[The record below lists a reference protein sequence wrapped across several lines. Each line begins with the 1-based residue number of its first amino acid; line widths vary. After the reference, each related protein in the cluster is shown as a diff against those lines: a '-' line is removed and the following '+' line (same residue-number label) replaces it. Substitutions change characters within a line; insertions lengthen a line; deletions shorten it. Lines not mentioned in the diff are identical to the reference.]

1 MISCLFPYE
10 VLSCDRFI
18 EVFASTLWIQC
29 HFTSCVFVLIM
40 WSLCFRTIWSG
51 FCPPCCAINVRMF
64 LYCTNMPTWFKLDIA
79 AHRFFKAAE
88 FREQHIWICWSNWA
102 EVSEQVCDTGSFYV
116 GAGSDPEQ
124 RACFN
129 HRRSTEQRNWWRRWN
144 LRGTEDKMIPHRLS
158 SVWWR
163 VEVRRFWWWLESVSS
178 VITPEPESKW
188 RTDWNSGECFVER
201 QAFQDNCCRANR
213 FFWTFGVREQW
224 AVPAALPVFH
234 LHTFSSLL
242 WCMMRFLSAPLI
254 VRRDEVRTAPH
265 LTYSPSESSVDIF
278 NDILEFV
285 TSWKIIRLLMTHPAL
300 GGVSVNYLS
309 NQCFLYFVKKK
320 SSSRSGPENTPKL
333 PGPPVEVAD
342 PDTNQSS
349 GRHVDRSFLWGA
361 AG

>member
-1 MISCLFPYE
+1 MFPYE

-18 EVFASTLWIQC
+18 ELFASTLWIQC

-144 LRGTEDKMIPHRLS
+144 LRVTEDKMIPLRLS

-163 VEVRRFWWWLESVSS
+163 DEVRRFWWWLGAVQVWFKMSLLAPSSPQNQKANDGQTETAASVLWSN
-178 VITPEPESKW
+178 KRF
-188 RTDWNSGECFVER
+188 RTTAVGQTGFFGPLGFRNSGPYQLRYLCFTCTHFPLCYD
-201 QAFQDNCCRANR
+201 AWC
-213 FFWTFGVREQW
+213 
-224 AVPAALPVFH
+224 VF
-234 LHTFSSLL
+234 SQLL
-242 WCMMRFLSAPLI
+242 L
-254 VRRDEVRTAPH
+254 
-265 LTYSPSESSVDIF
+265 
-278 NDILEFV
+278 
-285 TSWKIIRLLMTHPAL
+285 
-300 GGVSVNYLS
+300 
-309 NQCFLYFVKKK
+309 
-320 SSSRSGPENTPKL
+320 
-333 PGPPVEVAD
+333 
-342 PDTNQSS
+342 
-349 GRHVDRSFLWGA
+349 
-361 AG
+361 